1 MCLFADDSTYTKR
14 NSDPLILKQ
23 EIDEKYQ
30 LIANYMA
37 KNKLILNSDKTH
49 LLVMASKASHR
60 EHQDFDITLNT
71 RTEIVKPIQYEKLL
85 GAINWS
91 GINT

>member
-1 MCLFADDSTYTKR
+1 MCLFADDSTYTKS

-37 KNKLILNSDKTH
+37 KNKVILNSDKT
-49 LLVMASKASHR
+49 LVMASKASHR